1 MSNDLGRPTKFKPE
15 YCTQL
20 IEHMAEGL
28 SFESFAAVLGV
39 ARSTLYYWEKIE
51 ESNFSDAH
59 KRGTDACLL
68 WFERASRHQI
78 AKGKGSAAM
87 LIFNLKNRFSD
98 LYQDRREIVSP
109 DGSAPISIS
118 IVERAKD

>member
-1 MSNDLGRPTKFKPE
+1 MSNDVGRPTKFKTE
-15 YCTQL
+15 YYSQL
-20 IEHMAEGL
+20 IDHMAEGL
-28 SFESFAAVLGV
+28 SFESFAAVIQV
-39 ARSTLYYWEKIE
+39 ARSTLYHWEKIFPE
-51 ESNFSDAH
+51 FSDAH

-109 DGSAPISIS
+109 EGQAPISIS
-118 IVERAKD
+118 IVERGKD